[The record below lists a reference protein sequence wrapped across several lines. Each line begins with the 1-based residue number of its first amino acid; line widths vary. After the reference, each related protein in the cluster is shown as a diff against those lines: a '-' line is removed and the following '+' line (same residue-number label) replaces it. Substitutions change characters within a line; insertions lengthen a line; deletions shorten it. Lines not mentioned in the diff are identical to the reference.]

1 MQTVNRRVS
10 CSLAEDADQRCM
22 YACPPG
28 LHELLQLW
36 SSSMSPAVTL
46 LPHCSGLTCGVHA
59 AAGLGIETSRGGL
72 T

>member
-36 SSSMSPAVTL
+36 SPACHQQLRFCHTVL
-46 LPHCSGLTCGVHA
+46 ALPA
-59 AAGLGIETSRGGL
+59 ACMLPLVLASRHQEVV
-72 T
+72 